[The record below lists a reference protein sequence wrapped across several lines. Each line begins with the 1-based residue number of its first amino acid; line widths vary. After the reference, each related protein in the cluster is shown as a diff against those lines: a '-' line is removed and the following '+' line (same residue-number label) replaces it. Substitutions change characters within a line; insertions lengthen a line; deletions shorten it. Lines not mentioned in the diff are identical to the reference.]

1 MNSFLNLKCSSVSY
15 IHDNN
20 YYFRM
25 ECYKIVNGKK
35 KKYIFKSQ
43 KYLSDEYKVSSEVNS
58 SVYLDLDDYDK

>member
-1 MNSFLNLKCSSVSY
+1 MNSFLNLKCNSVSY

-20 YYFRM
+20 NYFRM

-35 KKYIFKSQ
+35 KKYIFKSK